1 MDDISKGRRISFL
14 PSLDTTY
21 FLWYKYRLVTV
32 TRTQTTDG
40 PWHKRKNL
48 KIRYVDYLYDSVDA
62 HSLLG
67 CLLVTIICSATSF

>member
-32 TRTQTTDG
+32 TRTQTTTDG
-40 PWHKRKNL
+40 PWHRKKSL
-48 KIRYVDYLYDSVDA
+48 RIRYVNYLYGSVGA
-62 HSLLG
+62 YG
-67 CLLVTIICSATSF
+67 TT

>member
-21 FLWYKYRLVTV
+21 SLWYKYRLVTV

-40 PWHKRKNL
+40 PWHRKKSL
-48 KIRYVDYLYDSVDA
+48 RIRYVSYLDSGVGA
-62 HSLLG
+62 HG
-67 CLLVTIICSATSF
+67 TC